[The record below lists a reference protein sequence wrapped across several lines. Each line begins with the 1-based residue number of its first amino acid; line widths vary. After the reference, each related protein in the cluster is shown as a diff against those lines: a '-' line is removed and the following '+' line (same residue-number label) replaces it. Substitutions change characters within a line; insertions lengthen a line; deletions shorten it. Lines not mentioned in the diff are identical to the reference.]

1 MTSTPGS
8 AVPTVTE
15 PVPPGPG
22 YVRRF
27 GPEERLLHWLLA
39 VTFLTMLAT
48 GLILYLPAFAE
59 LAANRRLWKSIHLG
73 AAIAF
78 WAGLVV
84 LLLTDLGGSL
94 RRTAGEFDR
103 FDDDDVRWLGWA
115 VVRRGPEPPAGR
127 FNAGQKLNAALVAG
141 LMVVFTVSGVLIYL
155 QETDAAVRGRTSAI
169 LVHDIA
175 TWIAVPLIAGHLYLA
190 LVNPST
196 RPSLRGMV
204 LGTVRRDWARRH
216 HPKWNADE

>member
-1 MTSTPGS
+1 MPGS
-8 AVPTVTE
+8 AARTGTE
-15 PVPPGPG
+15 RGRPRPV

-27 GPEERLLHWLLA
+27 WPEERSLHWLLA
-39 VTFLTMLAT
+39 VTFLILLAT

-59 LAANRRLWKSIHLG
+59 LAANRRLWKSLHLG

-84 LLLTDLGGSL
+84 LVASDTGGRL
-94 RRTAGEFDR
+94 RTTASEVDR
-103 FDDDDVRWLGWA
+103 FDEDDLRWMRW
-115 VVRRGPEPPAGR
+115 VVTRRGDEPPQGR
-127 FNAGQKLNAALVAG
+127 FNAGQKLNTAVVFG
-141 LMVVFTVSGVLIYL
+141 LMLVFSVSGLLMYL

-169 LVHDIA
+169 LVHDVA
-175 TWIAVPLIAGHLYLA
+175 TWIAVPLVAGHLYLV

-196 RPSLRGMV
+196 RHSLRGMV

-216 HPKWNADE
+216 HPKWDADD

>member
-1 MTSTPGS
+1 MTSMPGS
-8 AVPTVTE
+8 AVPTATE
-15 PVPPGPG
+15 PLPPATG

-27 GPEERLLHWLLA
+27 GPEERSLHWLLA
-39 VTFLTMLAT
+39 ATFLTMLAT
-48 GLILYLPAFAE
+48 GLILYLPVFAE
-59 LAANRRLWKSIHLG
+59 LAANRRLWKSIHIG

-84 LLLTDLGGSL
+84 LFLTDLGGSL

-103 FDDDDVRWLGWA
+103 FDDDDLRWLGWA

-196 RPSLRGMV
+196 RHSLRGMV

-216 HPKWNADE
+216 HPKWDATE

>member
-8 AVPTVTE
+8 AVPTATE
-15 PVPPGPG
+15 RSRPAPD

-27 GPEERLLHWLLA
+27 WPEERSLHWLLA
-39 VTFLTMLAT
+39 ITFLIMLAT
-48 GLILYLPAFAE
+48 GLILYLPAFSQ
-59 LAANRRLWKSIHLG
+59 LAADRRLWKSLHLG

-84 LLLTDLGGSL
+84 LLLSDTRGRL
-94 RRTAGEFDR
+94 RRTAAQIDR
-103 FDDDDVRWLGWA
+103 FDDDDVRWLRWA
-115 VVRRGPEPPAGR
+115 VARRGAEPPQGR
-127 FNAGQKLNAALVAG
+127 FNAGQKLNAAIVSG
-141 LMVVFTVSGVLIYL
+141 LMVVFTASGILIYL
-155 QETDAAVRGRTSAI
+155 QETDAAVRGKTSAI

-175 TWIAVPLIAGHLYLA
+175 TWLAVPLIAGHLYLA
-190 LVNPST
+190 LVHPST

-216 HPKWNADE
+216 HPKWDGE

>member
-8 AVPTVTE
+8 AVPTATE
-15 PVPPGPG
+15 SLPPGPE

-27 GPEERLLHWLLA
+27 GPEERSLHWLLA
-39 VTFLTMLAT
+39 ATFLTMLAT
-48 GLILYLPAFAE
+48 GLILYLPVFAE
-59 LAANRRLWKSIHLG
+59 LAANRRLWKSIHIG

-84 LLLTDLGGSL
+84 LLLTDLRGSL
-94 RRTAGEFDR
+94 RRTAGELDR

-175 TWIAVPLIAGHLYLA
+175 TWIAVPLIVGHLYLA

-196 RPSLRGMV
+196 RHSLRGMV

-216 HPKWNADE
+216 HPKWNATE

>member
-1 MTSTPGS
+1 M
-8 AVPTVTE
+8 
-15 PVPPGPG
+15 
-22 YVRRF
+22 RRF
-27 GPEERLLHWLLA
+27 GPEERSLHWLLA
-39 VTFLTMLAT
+39 VTFLAMLAT
-48 GLILYLPAFAE
+48 GLILYLPVFAE

-84 LLLTDLGGSL
+84 LFLTDLSGSL

-103 FDDDDVRWLGWA
+103 FDDDDLRWLGWA
-115 VVRRGPEPPAGR
+115 VARRGLEPPAGR

-196 RPSLRGMV
+196 RHSLRGMV

-216 HPKWNADE
+216 HPKWNAGE

>member
-8 AVPTVTE
+8 AVPTATE
-15 PVPPGPG
+15 PLAPAPG
-22 YVRRF
+22 YVHRF
-27 GPEERLLHWLLA
+27 GPEERSLHWLLA
-39 VTFLTMLAT
+39 ATFLTMLAT
-48 GLILYLPAFAE
+48 GLILYLPVFAE
-59 LAANRRLWKSIHLG
+59 LAANRRLWKSIHIG

-84 LLLTDLGGSL
+84 LLLTDLSGSL

-103 FDDDDVRWLGWA
+103 FDDDDLRWLGWA

-204 LGTVRRDWARRH
+204 LGTVRSDWARRH

>member
-1 MTSTPGS
+1 MPGS
-8 AVPTVTE
+8 AARTGTE
-15 PVPPGPG
+15 RGRPRPV

-27 GPEERLLHWLLA
+27 WPEERSLHWLLA
-39 VTFLTMLAT
+39 VTFLILLAT

-59 LAANRRLWKSIHLG
+59 LAANRRLWKSLHLG

-84 LLLTDLGGSL
+84 LVASDTGGRL
-94 RRTAGEFDR
+94 RRTAAEVDR
-103 FDDDDVRWLGWA
+103 YDEDDLRWMRWA
-115 VVRRGPEPPAGR
+115 VTRHGDEPPQGR
-127 FNAGQKLNAALVAG
+127 FNAGQKLNTAVVFG
-141 LMVVFTVSGVLIYL
+141 LMVVFSVSGVLMYL

-175 TWIAVPLIAGHLYLA
+175 TWIAVPLVAGHLYLV
-190 LVNPST
+190 LVNRST
-196 RPSLRGMV
+196 RHSLRGMV

-216 HPKWNADE
+216 HPKWDTDE

>member
-8 AVPTVTE
+8 AVPTATE
-15 PVPPGPG
+15 KPASAAG

-27 GPEERLLHWLLA
+27 GPEERSLHWLLA
-39 VTFLTMLAT
+39 ITFLAMLAT

-84 LLLTDLGGSL
+84 LLLTDLSGSL

-115 VVRRGPEPPAGR
+115 VTRGGPEPPAGR

-216 HPKWNADE
+216 HPKWDATE

>member
-8 AVPTVTE
+8 AVPTATE
-15 PVPPGPG
+15 LPPAPG

-39 VTFLTMLAT
+39 ATFLTMLAT
-48 GLILYLPAFAE
+48 GLILYLPVFAE

-115 VVRRGPEPPAGR
+115 VTRHGPEPPAGR

-175 TWIAVPLIAGHLYLA
+175 TWIAVPLIVGHLYLA

-216 HPKWNADE
+216 HPKWDAGE

>member
-8 AVPTVTE
+8 AVPTATE
-15 PVPPGPG
+15 KPPPAAA

-27 GPEERLLHWLLA
+27 GPEERSLHWLLA

-48 GLILYLPAFAE
+48 GLILYLPAFAQ

-84 LLLTDLGGSL
+84 LLLTDLSGSL

-115 VVRRGPEPPAGR
+115 VTRRGPEPPAGR

-216 HPKWNADE
+216 HPKWDATE

>member
-8 AVPTVTE
+8 AVPTATE
-15 PVPPGPG
+15 PLAPAPE
-22 YVRRF
+22 YVHRF
-27 GPEERLLHWLLA
+27 GPEERSLHWLLA
-39 VTFLTMLAT
+39 ATFLTMLAT
-48 GLILYLPAFAE
+48 GLILYLPVFAE
-59 LAANRRLWKSIHLG
+59 LAANRRLWKSIHIG

-84 LLLTDLGGSL
+84 LLLTDLSGSL
-94 RRTAGEFDR
+94 RRTASEFDR
-103 FDDDDVRWLGWA
+103 FDDDDLRWLGWA

-196 RPSLRGMV
+196 RHSLRGMV

-216 HPKWNADE
+216 HPKWDAD

>member
-1 MTSTPGS
+1 MTSTPGW
-8 AVPTVTE
+8 AVPTATE
-15 PVPPGPG
+15 PPPPGPE

-27 GPEERLLHWLLA
+27 GPEERSLHWLLA
-39 VTFLTMLAT
+39 ATFLAMLAT
-48 GLILYLPAFAE
+48 GLILYLPVFAE

-73 AAIAF
+73 SAIAF

-84 LLLTDLGGSL
+84 LFLTDLSGSL
-94 RRTAGEFDR
+94 RRTASEFDR
-103 FDDDDVRWLGWA
+103 FDDDDLRWLGWA
-115 VVRRGPEPPAGR
+115 VARRGPEPPAGR

-196 RPSLRGMV
+196 RHSLRGMV

-216 HPKWNADE
+216 HPKWDAGE

>member
-8 AVPTVTE
+8 AVPTATE
-15 PVPPGPG
+15 PLAPAPG

-39 VTFLTMLAT
+39 ATFLAMLAT

-84 LLLTDLGGSL
+84 LFLTDLNGSL

-103 FDDDDVRWLGWA
+103 FDDDDLRWLGWA

-196 RPSLRGMV
+196 RHSLRGMV

-216 HPKWNADE
+216 HPKWDADE

>member
-1 MTSTPGS
+1 MTSMPGS
-8 AVPTVTE
+8 AAPTATDARE
-15 PVPPGPG
+15 PARG

-27 GPEERLLHWLLA
+27 GPEERSLHWLLA
-39 VTFLTMLAT
+39 ATFLTMLAT
-48 GLILYLPAFAE
+48 GLILYLPVFAE

-84 LLLTDLGGSL
+84 LLLSDTNGSL
-94 RRTAGEFDR
+94 HRTAREFDR
-103 FDDDDVRWLGWA
+103 FDDDDLRWLGWA

-175 TWIAVPLIAGHLYLA
+175 TWVAVPLIAGHLYLA

-196 RPSLRGMV
+196 RHSLRGMV

-216 HPKWNADE
+216 HPKWDADE

>member
-1 MTSTPGS
+1 MTSMPGS
-8 AVPTVTE
+8 AAPTATD
-15 PVPPGPG
+15 PVGPAPR

-27 GPEERLLHWLLA
+27 GPEERSLHWLLA
-39 VTFLTMLAT
+39 ATFLTMLAT
-48 GLILYLPAFAE
+48 GLILYLPVFAE

-78 WAGLVV
+78 WGGLV
-84 LLLTDLGGSL
+84 LLLLSDTNGRLH
-94 RRTAGEFDR
+94 RTAREFDR
-103 FDDDDVRWLGWA
+103 FDDDDLRWLGWA

-141 LMVVFTVSGVLIYL
+141 LMVVFTVSGVLMYL

-175 TWIAVPLIAGHLYLA
+175 TWVAVPLIAGHLYLA

-196 RPSLRGMV
+196 RHSLRGMV
-204 LGTVRRDWARRH
+204 RGTVRRDWARRH
-216 HPKWNADE
+216 HPKWEADE

>member
-1 MTSTPGS
+1 
-8 AVPTVTE
+8 
-15 PVPPGPG
+15 
-22 YVRRF
+22 
-27 GPEERLLHWLLA
+27 
-39 VTFLTMLAT
+39 MLAT

-84 LLLTDLGGSL
+84 LLASDTARAAAPHRVRDRPLRRRRRALAALGGQP
-94 RRTAGEFDR
+94 
-103 FDDDDVRWLGWA
+103 
-115 VVRRGPEPPAGR
+115 RRGLEPPQGR
-127 FNAGQKLNAALVAG
+127 FNAGQKLNTAIVFG
-141 LMVVFTVSGVLIYL
+141 LMVVFTASGVLMYL

-175 TWIAVPLIAGHLYLA
+175 TWVAVPLVLGHLYLV

-196 RPSLRGMV
+196 RHSLRGMV

-216 HPKWNADE
+216 HPKWEADE

>member
-1 MTSTPGS
+1 MTSMPGS
-8 AVPTVTE
+8 AARTGTDRGRPR
-15 PVPPGPG
+15 PV

-27 GPEERLLHWLLA
+27 WPQERSLHWLLA
-39 VTFLTMLAT
+39 VTFLTLLAT
-48 GLILYLPAFAE
+48 GLILYLPVFAE

-84 LLLTDLGGSL
+84 LVASDTGGRL
-94 RRTAGEFDR
+94 RHTASEVDR
-103 FDDDDVRWLGWA
+103 FDEDDVRWLRWA
-115 VVRRGPEPPAGR
+115 VSRRGLEPPQGR
-127 FNAGQKLNAALVAG
+127 FNAGQKLNTAFVFG
-141 LMVVFTVSGVLIYL
+141 LMVVFSVSGVLMYL

-175 TWIAVPLIAGHLYLA
+175 TWVAVPLVLGHLYLV

-196 RPSLRGMV
+196 RHSLRGMV

-216 HPKWNADE
+216 HPKWEAR